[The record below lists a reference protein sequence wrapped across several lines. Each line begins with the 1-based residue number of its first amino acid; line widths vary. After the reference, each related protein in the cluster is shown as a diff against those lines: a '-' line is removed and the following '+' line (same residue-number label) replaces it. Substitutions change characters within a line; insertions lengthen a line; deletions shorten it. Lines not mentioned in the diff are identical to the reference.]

1 MIYALTF
8 GLGIWLMIPVLM
20 IWYLIK
26 PNTYFLTFNGE
37 IPSRLGIFTHHF
49 LAFLLMFMILGLGIE
64 TVVKSIDGT
73 SAHLMFYLAIFL
85 TNVFCIYFGRN
96 KINLGDKR
104 RV

>member
-8 GLGIWLMIPVLM
+8 GLAIWLMIPVLM

-26 PNTYFLTFNGE
+26 PSTYFLMFNGE
-37 IPSRLGIFTHHF
+37 VPSRLAIFTHHF
-49 LAFLLMFMILGLGIE
+49 LAFLLLFMLLGLGIE

-73 SAHLMFYLAIFL
+73 SAHLFFYLAIFMI
-85 TNVFCIYFGRN
+85 NVFSIYFGRN
-96 KINLGDKR
+96 KINLGDKK